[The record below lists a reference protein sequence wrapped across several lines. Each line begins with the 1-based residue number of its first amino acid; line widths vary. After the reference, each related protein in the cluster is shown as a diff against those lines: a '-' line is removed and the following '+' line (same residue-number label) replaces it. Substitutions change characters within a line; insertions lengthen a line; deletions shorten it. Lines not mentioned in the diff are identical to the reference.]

1 MILLRK
7 RPLKSLISN
16 FNRWR
21 PLTKVLPA
29 SIIIIR
35 SQDIGR
41 KTSRNQN
48 APGIS
53 GHPTHLS
60 QVLPLPRDGT
70 PRHQELL
77 QASLLIGSEKQ
88 PSGLG
93 MNSRPSL
100 SILEIHSVLNPLLLI
115 SLCLRALR
123 RPQQV
128 MKNDTESTAL
138 SALPTE
144 WPGHAFPSRL
154 VVTE

>member
-60 QVLPLPRDGT
+60 KVLPRPRDGT
-70 PRHQELL
+70 PRNQELL
-77 QASLLIGSEKQ
+77 QASLVISSEKQ

-93 MNSRPSL
+93 MNFRPSL
-100 SILEIHSVLNPLLLI
+100 SILEIHSVLNPLLPN
-115 SLCLRALR
+115 SLCLRALS

-128 MKNDTESTAL
+128 TKNDTESTTL
-138 SALPTE
+138 RALPQNGRVMP
-144 WPGHAFPSRL
+144 W
-154 VVTE
+154 